1 MIPLL
6 SSVIMYPAP
15 PFPGFG
21 MAEPSKR
28 RVARAMWTILQMEE
42 AYLQQTVFNPDD
54 SNAQLQVAKDV

>member
-1 MIPLL
+1 
-6 SSVIMYPAP
+6 MYPAP

-21 MAEPSKR
+21 TAEPSKR